1 MKLGQQCTEHIQS
14 QAQKCFGEPT
24 KFDQVI
30 GGVKR
35 CSCFHEQN
43 CKCIHISASL
53 LLLLIVAGV
62 LVIFC
67 RGHIKDIIEW
77 VENLETWQ
85 GALLFIVMFT
95 LVSFPMSWGY
105 IVLNVA
111 AGYIYGFFL
120 GLLIVIVSVFIGV
133 FFSFEICRLCLR
145 DFVQKRLESESLLA
159 VVRVVEGRK
168 GFRVIALSR
177 LTPLPFGLQNGLFA
191 ITNISVTKCLAAS
204 SIGLLPTQAMNTYM
218 GSTLRSV
225 EDVISQHSGGYLI
238 LMVQVFITIGL
249 SVYVIRKAR
258 KALNKACRAS
268 EVEMMLDNGDIITA
282 IPNYLDLPVQKD
294 GKANGHVNGHI
305 PSSKLSKPGHR
316 RVQSASAIIYLK
328 ELEEACLL
336 SDVQVA

>member
-1 MKLGQQCTEHIQS
+1 
-14 QAQKCFGEPT
+14 
-24 KFDQVI
+24 
-30 GGVKR
+30 
-35 CSCFHEQN
+35 
-43 CKCIHISASL
+43 
-53 LLLLIVAGV
+53 
-62 LVIFC
+62 
-67 RGHIKDIIEW
+67 
-77 VENLETWQ
+77 
-85 GALLFIVMFT
+85 
-95 LVSFPMSWGY
+95 
-105 IVLNVA
+105 
-111 AGYIYGFFL
+111 
-120 GLLIVIVSVFIGV
+120 
-133 FFSFEICRLCLR
+133 
-145 DFVQKRLESESLLA
+145 
-159 VVRVVEGRK
+159 
-168 GFRVIALSR
+168 
-177 LTPLPFGLQNGLFA
+177 
-191 ITNISVTKCLAAS
+191 
-204 SIGLLPTQAMNTYM
+204 MNTYM

-294 GKANGHVNGHI
+294 GKANGHINGHI